1 MDIALVAAVG
11 IMCICCFMI
20 GAKVGQTVNK
30 GEDIK
35 LPTVN
40 PLELYRE
47 REQKREAREEQN
59 RIEVIMR
66 NVEAY
71 DGTGNGQEDVPGR

>member
-1 MDIALVAAVG
+1 MELAMVCAIG
-11 IMCICCFMI
+11 IMCMGCFVL

-47 REQKREAREEQN
+47 HEQKKAAQAEQDRMSVIAEN
-59 RIEVIMR
+59 IEV
-66 NVEAY
+66 Y
-71 DGTGNGQEDVPGR
+71 DGTGYRQKDVP